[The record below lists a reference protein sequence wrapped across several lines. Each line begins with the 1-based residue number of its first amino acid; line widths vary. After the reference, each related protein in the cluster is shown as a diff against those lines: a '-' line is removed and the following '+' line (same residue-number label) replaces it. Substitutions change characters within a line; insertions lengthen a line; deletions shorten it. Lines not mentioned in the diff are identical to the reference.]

1 MIRREI
7 DILAY
12 ESALNGFYGSGD
24 DTVSL
29 VSRLGHS
36 HVALHS
42 AMSQAAQG
50 EFRQIQGGNDPCFDS
65 LKEIDDAEPL
75 LAHLENHVLAVRLF
89 ASRNVA
95 LSSFHR
101 AQCVLLLS
109 DALHLEVSGR
119 LNEHF
124 HRGPHYNCMFPYG

>member
-1 MIRREI
+1 MGSMALVMTPCPSCPDLGIRMSRCTLRCHKQPRVNFDKFKVAMIR
-7 DILAY
+7 
-12 ESALNGFYGSGD
+12 
-24 DTVSL
+24 V
-29 VSRLGHS
+29 
-36 HVALHS
+36 
-42 AMSQAAQG
+42 
-50 EFRQIQGGNDPCFDS
+50 FDS